1 MSVLYTPLA
10 PEVVLAG
17 MDNEMAS
24 YQELEVGGVK
34 MLVEQAGPNQC
45 RVVRLLSTNPRD
57 YLREEF
63 QPGTMVNMVPEV
75 K

>member
-17 MDNEMAS
+17 MDQEIVP
-24 YQELEVGGVK
+24 YQELSVGGVK

-45 RVVRLLSTNPRD
+45 RVVRLLSTNPQD
-57 YLREEF
+57 YLRAEF
-63 QPGTMVNMVPEV
+63 QPGTMMNFVPEMN
-75 K
+75 

>member
-17 MDNEMAS
+17 MDGETS
-24 YQELEVGGVK
+24 PYQELEVGGVK

-57 YLREEF
+57 FLRAEF
-63 QPGTMVNMVPEV
+63 QPGMMVNLVPEL